1 MLFLNEKALIES
13 VDLAEL
19 IKRMEKTMVFAE
31 EGRFAMPL
39 RSNIFLDS
47 DDSLMLMPCVTPK
60 IWGCKLLT
68 LRPSNPP
75 KGRPFINGMVA
86 LFDAETGEA
95 KAVLEGK
102 TVTAL
107 RTGAVGGAGIKNT
120 AAKNISALGL
130 VGTGVQGFWQA
141 RYGCAARESV
151 KEVWI
156 YDVFKDKLPLF
167 ADRLQEAIPHVKVKI
182 AQTSS
187 ELLEK
192 TEAVMTATNT
202 SLPLFAEDEALLR
215 GHAFVGIGSY
225 LPNMKEYPDA
235 IFPLAGEHVY
245 VDTLHAIEETGDL
258 ITPIA
263 NGSLKREN
271 IHTLAERIEGKCSA
285 SQPETSFFKSVG
297 MALFDVAAA
306 EYLCEAAAAS
316 GKGVELEF

>member
-141 RYGCAARESV
+141 RYGCADAAGHRIRRRQVGARCRALPRV
-151 KEVWI
+151 
-156 YDVFKDKLPLF
+156 DKSRPSRP
-167 ADRLQEAIPHVKVKI
+167 AK
-182 AQTSS
+182 S
-187 ELLEK
+187 
-192 TEAVMTATNT
+192 
-202 SLPLFAEDEALLR
+202 ALGR
-215 GHAFVGIGSY
+215 A
-225 LPNMKEYPDA
+225 
-235 IFPLAGEHVY
+235 
-245 VDTLHAIEETGDL
+245 
-258 ITPIA
+258 
-263 NGSLKREN
+263 
-271 IHTLAERIEGKCSA
+271 
-285 SQPETSFFKSVG
+285 
-297 MALFDVAAA
+297 
-306 EYLCEAAAAS
+306 
-316 GKGVELEF
+316 